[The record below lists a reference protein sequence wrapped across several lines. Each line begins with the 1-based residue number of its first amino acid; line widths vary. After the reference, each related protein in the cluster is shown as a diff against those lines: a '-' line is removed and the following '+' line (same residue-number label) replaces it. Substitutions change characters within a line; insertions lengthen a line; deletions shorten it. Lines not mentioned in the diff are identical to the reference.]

1 MINSARAHICEI
13 NTYYLCI
20 SMYLCIDMR
29 RLILYI
35 PISIYLDEAQPTIQY
50 AMRK

>member
-20 SMYLCIDMR
+20 SMHLCIDMHR
-29 RLILYI
+29 SILYI
-35 PISIYLDEAQPTIQY
+35 PISIYLDEAQPTIPS
-50 AMRK
+50 